1 MPRSQADSWDQ
12 STRSF
17 AYRIEGGAGV
27 GQLADPREQEFPDSL
42 SSLSDDSAETS
53 RETHEDL
60 SGQILGQCRLRHLI
74 GEGSMGR
81 VYEAV
86 HMGLQR
92 PCAIKIM
99 NPSLAVK
106 QPQFLER
113 FWAEARAVAQ
123 LAHPN
128 VVAMYSLGSE
138 QGRHYLEMELI
149 PGGDS
154 LRQRVVREGPAA
166 PAKAVKWSRD
176 IVLALGAAHRSGLIH
191 RDVKPSNVLLT
202 PNEQVKLA
210 DFGLVRRWERSHS
223 HSHSHSHSASGAV
236 SAHGAK
242 SVSRHASHGHSAGQT
257 QAPANPG
264 GLAGTLAFMA
274 PELFAGHSATPQSD
288 FYALGITLF
297 YLLSARLPYVSSEA
311 GRLIKLHAKARIPDV
326 REFAPEAGEDL
337 SAIIRRCMAKQPR
350 ERYANAAELA
360 EELQYALFQIK
371 DIDDLVNQA
380 AQELDA
386 LAQGGKGS
394 FRMICRVPNDRIQEV
409 YVERATGRRGER
421 VVAVFSI
428 CCPADAAHYEY
439 ALKLN
444 AELAYGGISIRD
456 VGGQPMLVLARNLPL
471 GQVDAPLLLAAIDE
485 VSRLAD
491 RVEHRLTNFDL
502 F

>member
-1 MPRSQADSWDQ
+1 MPRSQADPWDQ

-17 AYRIEGGAGV
+17 AHRAENGAG
-27 GQLADPREQEFPDSL
+27 LAPLDIE
-42 SSLSDDSAETS
+42 SDVSGGPSDERPPA
-53 RETHEDL
+53 EDL
-60 SGQILGQCRLRHLI
+60 SGQVLGQCLLNRLI

-86 HMGLQR
+86 HVGLQR

-99 NPSLAVK
+99 NPSLAVN
-106 QPQFLER
+106 QPRFLER

-123 LAHPN
+123 LSHPN
-128 VVAMYSLGSE
+128 VVAMYSLGHES
-138 QGRHYLEMELI
+138 GRHYLEMELI

-166 PAKAVKWSRD
+166 AVKAIKWGRE

-210 DFGLVRRWERSHS
+210 DFGLVRRWERSSAHPS
-223 HSHSHSHSASGAV
+223 ANGSPHHHSA
-236 SAHGAK
+236 K
-242 SVSRHASHGHSAGQT
+242 SISRHAPHPHAN
-257 QAPANPG
+257 ANANANANPGG

-274 PELFAGHSATPQSD
+274 PELFAGDSATPQSD

-297 YLLSARLPYVSSEA
+297 YLLSARLPYVSSHA
-311 GRLIKLHAKARIPDV
+311 GRLIRLHAKARVPDV
-326 REFAPEAGEDL
+326 REFAPDCGEDVA
-337 SAIIRRCMAKQPR
+337 SIVRRCMAKQPK
-350 ERYANAAELA
+350 ERYANASELA
-360 EELQYALFQIK
+360 EDLQYALFQIK
-371 DIDDLVNQA
+371 DIDDLVTQA
-380 AQELDA
+380 AQGLDA
-386 LAQGGKGS
+386 LAQGGKGA
-394 FRMICRVPNDRIQEV
+394 FRVICPVPNDRIQEV

-421 VVAVFSI
+421 LVAVFSI
-428 CCPADAAHYEY
+428 CCPADAAHYEF

-444 AELAYGGISIRD
+444 AELAYGGISIRE
-456 VGGQPMLVLARNLPL
+456 VGGQPMFVLARNLPL
-471 GQVDAPLLLAAIDE
+471 GQVDASLLLTAIDE

-491 RVEHRLTNFDL
+491 RVEQRLTKFDL